1 MIMNHY
7 DKSIERNHN
16 PNWSYIPDH
25 TYGILIIGGSGS
37 AKTNGLLNF
46 INIKE
51 QMLAKFICTSK
62 IHSNQSINDVL
73 TEEKKKGLKN

>member
-1 MIMNHY
+1 MIMKHY

-25 TYGILIIGGSGS
+25 TYGILIIGGSRS
-37 AKTNGLLNF
+37 DKTNVLLNF

-51 QMLAKFICTSK
+51 QILAKFICTSK
-62 IHSNQSINDVL
+62 IHTNQSINDVL
-73 TEEKKKGLKN
+73 TEEKKKELKT